1 MKKTVYGADAIF
13 RSTDFN
19 LDGVGDNIGFMIK
32 NITVLSNESMD
43 FFSYSMDDTNYMGYL
58 RNFSRAN
65 FSDYCLGVAFTYKEF
80 KRSVGGVAWIAS
92 SNTHVYP
99 GGICQKQLLMKR
111 EKAYFSF
118 NSLVISFFN
127 PWHMLNA
134 ETAALTL
141 AHELGHSFG
150 STHDQMTNSKC
161 RYGDPGGHYL
171 MNHYSSTGE
180 LPNNYKFSPCSIR
193 LMYPVIAKKGTCFLR
208 YVGNHCGNGVKKKEK
223 NVTVELQE
231 HVSLMTH
238 AVHLLT
244 LHTGAQTSL
253 AGEKSLGKMCSPA
266 STPCCTNDCKILTNY
281 SKVCKEST
289 ECHSQAVCDGIVPW
303 CPEPVRRP
311 NGSMCESETR
321 FCLAGQCAGSICN
334 MHGFSDCL
342 CISKANQC
350 KLCCRKTNS
359 SQCLQAEVLGILST
373 ENKTIFLRYGEPC
386 WNSEAGFCDKDHK
399 CLPYLDFASMVFASE
414 SQDNFRLWMLNY
426 WLYLSGGLAFFL
438 VCIFLFIIWSTS
450 YFKDVH
456 MRAVQY
462 GRILAIMIICEEVQ
476 FKLHTS
482 MANNDSLLDNLI
494 SRIQNGNCP
503 EIFVEAISRLRT
515 LFPTAP
521 LSHLIK
527 TALASTSEDVAVRIL
542 LAKGYPMRRFL
553 TKNTSIFSP
562 GGGPENGPH
571 GHQFEQDQQMTNTDQ
586 LGFYAPSHLSCQD
599 HPEQPEDKIQHET
612 HRARNKNVSCLEQEL
627 TINRHFLVHHF
638 SQSHMQPSDS
648 VQVIHSTDVVYMNL
662 ATNSDNIDNVAASS
676 NDGDSDHGSSICGTS
691 VDREPTDFSISISSC
706 STKHET
712 WLDMSLS
719 AIIST
724 TMSPESG
731 QEASD
736 EQSWFRWFVQKLLDP
751 FRKQEIL
758 PETSE
763 SCAQCISTSG
773 LKEGESSGIK
783 NMP

>member
-1 MKKTVYGADAIF
+1 
-13 RSTDFN
+13 
-19 LDGVGDNIGFMIK
+19 
-32 NITVLSNESMD
+32 
-43 FFSYSMDDTNYMGYL
+43 
-58 RNFSRAN
+58 
-65 FSDYCLGVAFTYKEF
+65 
-80 KRSVGGVAWIAS
+80 
-92 SNTHVYP
+92 
-99 GGICQKQLLMKR
+99 
-111 EKAYFSF
+111 
-118 NSLVISFFN
+118 
-127 PWHMLNA
+127 
-134 ETAALTL
+134 
-141 AHELGHSFG
+141 
-150 STHDQMTNSKC
+150 
-161 RYGDPGGHYL
+161 

-208 YVGNHCGNGVKKKEK
+208 YVGNHCGNGVKE
-223 NVTVELQE
+223 EGE
-231 HVSLMTH
+231 ECDC
-238 AVHLLT
+238 
-244 LHTGAQTSL
+244 GTSGTCEFNDPCCTP
-253 AGEKSLGKMCSPA
+253 ADVPHGSPDIPCKVRKSLGKMCSPA

-399 CLPYLDFASMVFASE
+399 CLPYLDFASMVFASK

-462 GRILAIMIICEEVQ
+462 GSILAIMIICEEVQ

-521 LSHLIK
+521 LSHLIR
-527 TALASTSEDVAVRIL
+527 TALASTSEDIAVRIL

-571 GHQFEQDQQMTNTDQ
+571 GHQFEQDQQMTNADQ

-648 VQVIHSTDVVYMNL
+648 AQVIHSTDVVYMNL
-662 ATNSDNIDNVAASS
+662 ATNSDNIDNVSASS

-773 LKEGESSGIK
+773 LKEGESSGDKKDAIAMKLPLVITTEIQTQTEDIQKSSDKQFSSTKDLYVSLVLK
-783 NMP
+783 NEKLNTTYPAEQASSSSFSVENYLNYHFPHFDNLYNLSVPSTSAAEGSVIQNTVAKAENACFKQKKEKINRKQCIPYSRSKKINIQKQFISSLPNISISEPHTSVLVDVPVISQSLDNL

>member
-1 MKKTVYGADAIF
+1 MSDTLNVMETTFKERDSNGDKHQIRTERDSTPYYQGAIGQSVNTAVHHRQDYNFWQGKASLSKNRHDTLKQKKIENEMMQKRDLNFKNGVKEVSSKSVASLLTVSCTLHLVADYLFYKHVGKGDISRTVNIMKKTVYGADAIF

-253 AGEKSLGKMCSPA
+253 A
-266 STPCCTNDCKILTNY
+266 
-281 SKVCKEST
+281 
-289 ECHSQAVCDGIVPW
+289 
-303 CPEPVRRP
+303 
-311 NGSMCESETR
+311 
-321 FCLAGQCAGSICN
+321 
-334 MHGFSDCL
+334 
-342 CISKANQC
+342 
-350 KLCCRKTNS
+350 
-359 SQCLQAEVLGILST
+359 
-373 ENKTIFLRYGEPC
+373 
-386 WNSEAGFCDKDHK
+386 
-399 CLPYLDFASMVFASE
+399 
-414 SQDNFRLWMLNY
+414 
-426 WLYLSGGLAFFL
+426 
-438 VCIFLFIIWSTS
+438 
-450 YFKDVH
+450 
-456 MRAVQY
+456 
-462 GRILAIMIICEEVQ
+462 
-476 FKLHTS
+476 
-482 MANNDSLLDNLI
+482 
-494 SRIQNGNCP
+494 RIQNGNCP